1 VSDVLDRL
9 KSALA
14 DRYSIERELGSGG
27 MATVYLAED
36 LKHHR
41 KVAVKVLRPELA
53 TALGPDRFLREIQL
67 TAQLNHPHI
76 LPLLDSGEAD
86 GFLYYVMPYVA
97 GESLRGRLERE
108 TQLPVDEALR
118 ITRQVAS
125 ALEFAHRQDVIHR
138 DIKPENILL
147 HEGEAMVADFGIALA
162 VSAAGGER
170 LTETGVSV
178 GTAEYMSPEQA
189 LGEGEPDARSDVYSL
204 GCVLYEM
211 LVDEPPYTGPTA
223 MAVLAKRLSDPVPR
237 ARRLRAAI
245 PEPVD
250 AALVRALARER
261 VDRFGSAREFAE
273 ALEAE
278 AGEGVEAVKSIVVLP
293 FTNLSPDPE
302 NEYFSDGLTEEIIT
316 DLSKIRALRVISRN
330 SAMQLKGTDKDTKTI
345 GRELGVQYV
354 LEGSVRK
361 AGNRLR
367 ITAQLIDAQDDVH
380 CWADRYDGVLE
391 DVFDMQE
398 KVSRSIVDAL
408 MLELSPEEERRLA
421 ERPIDNAQ
429 AYECYLRARQEIW
442 LFTKDAS
449 DRARQ
454 HLQNGLDIIGE
465 NALLLAGM
473 GYVYAQYANIG
484 VEHEEYI
491 EKAEEYAR
499 KALELDP
506 ESAEAHIVLGFTHM
520 WFRGDQRKSFY
531 HLKQALARKADDPH
545 ALLYLVVGHTL
556 VGRVDEAYPLAERL
570 ARVDPLTPLSV
581 FWATV
586 LEVWGGRFDVPSEE
600 LTKWFRLEPQ
610 NPAALGGCA
619 GLLAY
624 CSRYDEARELIR
636 GNVPTGLEDVFT
648 RETLLLQH
656 ALDGEPARLRELVT
670 EDFERT
676 AWRDP
681 QFSYFVADCHALAG
695 LKEEALDWL
704 SNAVDRGFINY
715 PFIAEH
721 DPLLASIRGEPRF
734 RDIAARAKYEW
745 EHFEV

>member
-1 VSDVLDRL
+1 LDRL
-9 KSALA
+9 ASALA
-14 DRYSIERELGSGG
+14 DRYAVERELGSGG
-27 MATVYLAED
+27 MAVVYLARD
-36 LKHHR
+36 LKHDR
-41 KVAVKVLRPELA
+41 PVALKVLRPDLA
-53 TALGPDRFLREIQL
+53 AAIGSERFLREIKI
-67 TAQLNHPHI
+67 TAKLNHPHI
-76 LPLLDSGEAD
+76 LQLLDSGDAA
-86 GFLYYVMPYVA
+86 GLLYYVMPYVE
-97 GESLRGRLERE
+97 GESLRDRLKRE
-108 TQLPVDEALR
+108 TQLPIEDAVGIAEE
-118 ITRQVAS
+118 VAS
-125 ALEFAHRQDVIHR
+125 ALTFAHRQGVIHR

-170 LTETGVSV
+170 LTETGLSL
-178 GTAEYMSPEQA
+178 GTPEYMSPEQA
-189 LGEGEPDARSDVYSL
+189 LGEGEPDARSDIYSL

-211 LVDEPPYTGPTA
+211 LVGEPPYTGPTG

-245 PEPVD
+245 PASMD
-250 AALVRALARER
+250 AALLRALAKER
-261 VDRFGSAREFAE
+261 ADRFGSAREFAE
-273 ALEAE
+273 ALAAE

-293 FTNLSPDPE
+293 FANLSPDPD
-302 NEYFSDGLTEEIIT
+302 NEYFSDGLTDELIA
-316 DLSKIRALRVISRN
+316 DLSKIRSLRVISRN

-345 GRELGVQYV
+345 GRELDVEYV
-354 LEGSVRK
+354 LEGTVRR
-361 AGNRLR
+361 AGDRLR
-367 ITAQLIDAQDDVH
+367 ITAQLIDAANDAH
-380 CWADRYDGVLE
+380 LWTEKYDGVLE

-398 KVSRSIVDAL
+398 KVSGSIVDAL
-408 MLELSPEEERRLA
+408 KLELSPEEERRLA
-421 ERPIDNAQ
+421 ERPIDNVQ

-442 LFTKDAS
+442 LFTKDAT

-499 KALELDP
+499 KALEQDP
-506 ESAEAHIVLGFTHM
+506 ESPEAHIVLGFTHM

-586 LEVWGGRFDVPSEE
+586 LDVWGGRFDVPSEE
-600 LTKWFRLEPQ
+600 VTKWFRLEPQ

-619 GLLAY
+619 RHLAY
-624 CSRYDEARELIR
+624 CSRYDEARALIR

-721 DPLLASIRGEPRF
+721 DPALGSIRGEPRF

-745 EHFEV
+745 EHFEA